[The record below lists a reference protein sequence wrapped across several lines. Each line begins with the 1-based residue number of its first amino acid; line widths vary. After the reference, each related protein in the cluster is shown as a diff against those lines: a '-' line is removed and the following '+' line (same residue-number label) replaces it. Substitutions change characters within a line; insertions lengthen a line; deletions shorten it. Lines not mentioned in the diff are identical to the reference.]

1 MKFLNTKSVILFL
14 FFISTSSYS
23 KEQFEGFYTQI
34 GSGTERN
41 SVGEINVSSVTTFTV
56 GGVSAPDYYTMGKK
70 YFRGAPIQGGL
81 GFNVRVSPK
90 WIMGVGAEY
99 AHLSK
104 KSQGET
110 VVGSSTGNFI
120 PNVQVGLQGRF
131 NVFITSGL
139 IIDKNKLL
147 YIKAGY
153 SRQKLVLTEPGNTS
167 GFQRDPAVSVTDHM
181 NGYILGLG
189 YRQML
194 SENFY
199 GFAEAN
205 YMKYRKADLNFSTIA
220 TDGTYTTHLS
230 GINPKT
236 SAYNLLVGLGYE
248 Y

>member
-1 MKFLNTKSVILFL
+1 MNFSNIKKVIFLL

-41 SVGEINVSSVTTFTV
+41 SISEVNASSVTTFNA
-56 GGVSAPDYYTMGKK
+56 GGVAAPEIYAMGKK

-90 WIMGVGAEY
+90 WIMGLGAEY
-99 AHLSK
+99 SHISK

-110 VVGSSTGNFI
+110 IVGSNTGNFI
-120 PNVQVGLQGRF
+120 PNVQVSIQGRY

-139 IIDKNKLL
+139 VIDKNKLL

-167 GFQRDPAVSVTDHM
+167 GFQRDPAVSISDHM

-194 SENFY
+194 TDNFY

-220 TDGTYTTHLS
+220 TDGTYTTQTS